1 MVMSAPGDSPSR
13 VSGFWRT
20 VRIFLTFLFVVGV
33 LGSAGAAY
41 LLYVELTAN
50 LPDVEA
56 LTRYRPP
63 MVTQVLADD
72 GTVMGEF
79 YLEKRYLV
87 PFERIPAVVR
97 NAFLAAEDD
106 AFYRHGGIDFV
117 GVGRAILSNLAAG
130 DKVQGGS
137 TITQQV
143 VKQVLLSPQK
153 SYERKF
159 KEMILALRLERQ
171 LTKDQILWLY
181 LNNLYLGSG
190 VYGVGAAAREYFG
203 KNVEQLTV
211 AEAALLAGLPQAPSR
226 YSPVKNWA
234 LAKGRQRYVLGRMA
248 DVGFIS
254 AEEASRALA
263 EPLGL
268 APHRSNF
275 VSAPY
280 YVEHVRRLLEERYG
294 QTGLYALGLRV
305 HTPANLRMQA
315 AAEAALREGLET
327 LARRQGYGDT
337 IRRIDGTEIP
347 SYTRQQTGA
356 LKGRGLETGR
366 AYDAVVTGVTSGKR
380 SVTIHL
386 QVGPFTGQLA
396 PPEENNCRRR
406 SGHRVGDIMR
416 VRLADTTNGTGT
428 FFACTESPPVQGA
441 LVAIEPAT
449 GDVKALVGGFDFA
462 DSQFNRAVQSL
473 RQPGSAFKPFIYAA
487 ALDRDFTPASII
499 VDEPISFRAGG
510 RTWSPQNY
518 DNKYNGPT
526 SLRDALTFSRN
537 VVTVKLAMKV
547 GLNNLLSYIPKLGI
561 RSPLTK
567 NLSLALGA
575 SEVTP
580 LELTAA
586 YGVFAN
592 LGMRAEP
599 RFITRITDSQGNVV
613 DENLPDTE
621 QVIAPETA
629 YQMTS
634 MLESVIQRGTGRRA
648 AALGRPA
655 AGKTGTTNDVNDAW
669 FIGYTPQLLAGVW
682 VGFDEKR
689 SLGARETGGQ
699 VATPIW
705 TAFMEGALAGQPV
718 LDFPVPDG
726 IRCTLVRSGHL
737 ECFRRGTEP
746 EAAVA
751 QAPRPDQAPAA
762 PQERD
767 LGDADLSAYD

>member
-1 MVMSAPGDSPSR
+1 MSEPGGSRSP
-13 VSGFWRT
+13 VSSLGRT
-20 VRIFLTFLFVVGV
+20 VRFFLVFLFIVGGLATAGVGYV
-33 LGSAGAAY
+33 LYAEIS
-41 LLYVELTAN
+41 AN
-50 LPDVEA
+50 LPQVES
-56 LTRYRPP
+56 LTQYRPP

-106 AFYRHGGIDFV
+106 GFYRHGGIDFV
-117 GVGRAILSNLAAG
+117 SVGRAFLSNVAAG

-143 VKQVLLSPQK
+143 VKQILLTPQK
-153 SYERKF
+153 SYERKI

-203 KNVEQLTV
+203 KNVEQLTT

-234 LAKGRQRYVLGRMA
+234 LAKGRQRYVLERMA
-248 DVGFIS
+248 EVGFITTD
-254 AEEASRALA
+254 EAAAALA
-263 EPLGL
+263 EPLAL

-275 VSAPY
+275 VAAPY
-280 YVEHVRRLLEERYG
+280 YVEQVRRLLEERYG

-305 HTPANLRMQA
+305 HTPANLRLQA
-315 AAEAALREGLET
+315 LAEAALRDGLET
-327 LARRQGYGDT
+327 LTRRQGYGDT
-337 IRRIDGTEIP
+337 IRRLDGAEIP
-347 SYTRQQTGA
+347 AYTRQQTDA
-356 LKGRGLETGR
+356 LKGRGLEPNKP
-366 AYDAVVTGVTSGKR
+366 YDAVVTGVTSGKR
-380 SVTIHL
+380 SVTVHL

-396 PPEENNCRRR
+396 PPGESNCRRR
-406 SGHRVGDIMR
+406 AGHRIGDVMR
-416 VRLADTTNGTGT
+416 VRLGDATDGATTIFT
-428 FFACTESPPVQGA
+428 CTDSPPVQGA
-441 LVAIEPAT
+441 LVAIEPST
-449 GDVKALVGGFDFA
+449 GDVKALVGGFDFE
-462 DSQFNRAVQSL
+462 DSQFNRAVQSQ

-499 VDEPISFRAGG
+499 VDEPVSFRAAG
-510 RTWSPQNY
+510 RMWSPQNY
-518 DNKYNGPT
+518 DGRYHGAT

-547 GLNNLLSYIPKLGI
+547 GLNYLVSYIPKLGI
-561 RSPLTK
+561 HTPLVK

-599 RFITRITDSQGNVV
+599 RFITRITDSQGNVI

-621 QVIAPETA
+621 QVISPETA

-634 MLESVIQRGTGRRA
+634 MLEGVIQRGTGRRA

-689 SLGARETGGQ
+689 SLGHRETGGQ

-705 TAFMEGALAGQPV
+705 TKFMEGALDGQPV
-718 LDFPVPDG
+718 LDFAVPDG
-726 IRCTLVRSGHL
+726 IRCTLVRSGRL

-746 EAAVA
+746 AAAVA
-751 QAPRPDQAPAA
+751 RAPRADPPQPPPPPA
-762 PQERD
+762 RD
-767 LGDADLSAYD
+767 FDNEDLSAYD